1 MTDDFITNLPKAE
14 LHLHIEGS
22 LEPELMFA
30 LAERNKVAI
39 PFKSVEDV
47 RAAYSFTNLQTFLDI
62 YYAGAA
68 VLQTE
73 EDFHDLALAY
83 FDRVAQDGVVHAEIF
98 FDPQTHTHRGIPFD
112 VVANGLFAGIDAAR
126 AKHGMSIGLIMSY
139 LRGRPARLYPRSAR
153 HPARRPDRSRQS
165 CARGSGA
172 GRAAR
177 ARGDDADRV
186 PAFERRAAQRR
197 PD

>member
-1 MTDDFITNLPKAE
+1 MTPFPNDDFITNLPKAE

-73 EDFHDLALAY
+73 EDFRDLAAPISTGS
-83 FDRVAQDGVVHAEIF
+83 RRTESS
-98 FDPQTHTHRGIPFD
+98 
-112 VVANGLFAGIDAAR
+112 
-126 AKHGMSIGLIMSY
+126 M
-139 LRGRPARLYPRSAR
+139 PRSSSIRR
-153 HPARRPDRSRQS
+153 HTRIAASRSMWS
-165 CARGSGA
+165 HAGCSRGSTK
-172 GRAAR
+172 
-177 ARGDDADRV
+177 
-186 PAFERRAAQRR
+186 PR
-197 PD
+197 PSTACRSG